1 MSPSTPH
8 STNEGLIFIE
18 EGLENG
24 PLVVLIHG
32 SLDRASGMLRVSR
45 HIQKK
50 AHVIRWD
57 RRGYA
62 KNVEHSGPFSVP
74 GNVEDLVQILND
86 RPAIL
91 VGHSFGGNIALA
103 TAARLGD
110 QVLAVST
117 YETPLSWFDWW
128 PKSTAGATSLS
139 VPPEEAAEAF
149 MIRLIGKRRWS
160 ELPDRTK
167 DERRREGPAL
177 AAELQSI
184 RDSVPWKAEEIGC
197 PVLCGYG
204 SRGLEHHQKGAMWLG
219 DHLSRAKSVIVEG
232 AGHGAPNSH
241 AEEFT
246 KLLIQPH
253 LEMFGSSGVNL

>member
-1 MSPSTPH
+1 MSPSAPH
-8 STNEGLIFIE
+8 STTEGLMFIE

-45 HIQKK
+45 HIQKQ
-50 AHVIRWD
+50 ARVIRWD

-62 KNVEHSGPFSVP
+62 KNVDHSGPFTVP
-74 GNVEDLVQILND
+74 GNVDDLVQILND
-86 RPAIL
+86 RPAVL

-103 TAARLGD
+103 AAARLGD
-110 QVLAVST
+110 QVRAVST

-128 PKSTAGATSLS
+128 PQSTAGAASLS
-139 VPPEEAAEAF
+139 VSPEEAAEAF
-149 MIRLIGKRRWS
+149 MIRLIGNRRWS
-160 ELPDRTK
+160 ELPQRTK

-177 AAELQSI
+177 TTELQSI
-184 RDSVPWKAEEIGC
+184 RDTAPWLAQDISC

-204 SRGLEHHQKGAMWLG
+204 SKGLDHHKKGAVWLG
-219 DHLSRAKSVIVEG
+219 EHLSRARSIVIEE

-241 AEEFT
+241 AEEFER
-246 KLLIQPH
+246 LLVQPH
-253 LEMFGSSGVNL
+253 LVS